1 MFRSVGGALLATMTW
16 LVSTTASAA
25 LPQPGLWTFDGE
37 ANGKPG
43 RGIQIDRQDG
53 DRIIVTYF
61 GYRADGSATFLQAGG
76 HIDDDG
82 KTFSAELNEYKNG
95 RAMGGEAR
103 TGELAKMVGNVR
115 LEFDTS
121 TVGSITLPGE
131 EKRAISRI
139 AFNEHRN
146 RLNNQFFVMRVQ
158 FDDKQ
163 VASDKAWLEFAVNG
177 AQEVQFKLSS
187 GYSNDTCTFYGDLNS
202 AGDGFTSTGSGQ
214 CGEVV
219 ITAPP
224 SSFYRLDELKVDP
237 SGFLSG
243 LLYVS
248 SRSDMSNPSTTKLF
262 GYCYRIPD
270 GAILGVGVPGQGDRC
285 SAAQLE

>member
-1 MFRSVGGALLATMTW
+1 MFRSVGGALLATVTW

-37 ANGKPG
+37 SNGKPG

-76 HIDDDG
+76 HIEDDG

-115 LEFDTS
+115 MEFNTS
-121 TVGSITLPGE
+121 TAGSITLPGE
-131 EKRAISRI
+131 EKRSISRI

-146 RLNNQFFVMRVQ
+146 RLNNQFFVMRVR
-158 FDDKQ
+158 FDDHQ
-163 VASDKAWLEFAVNG
+163 VTSDQAWLKFTMNG
-177 AQEVQFKLSS
+177 AQMQFTLSS
-187 GYSNDTCTFYGDLNS
+187 SQSNDTCTFQGDLNP
-202 AGDGFTSTGSGQ
+202 AGDGFTSTGVYR
-214 CGEVV
+214 CGED
-219 ITAPP
+219 IIATPAPQ
-224 SSFYRLDELKVDP
+224 FYRLDELKVDP

-243 LLYVS
+243 MLYIS
-248 SRSDMSNPSTTKLF
+248 SRSDISQPTSTKLF
-262 GYCYRIPD
+262 GTCYRVPD
-270 GAILGVGVPGQGDRC
+270 AVILGVPGQGDRC

>member
-1 MFRSVGGALLATMTW
+1 MFRSVGGALLATVTW

-37 ANGKPG
+37 SNGKPG

-76 HIDDDG
+76 HIEDDG

-95 RAMGGEAR
+95 RAMDGEAR

-115 LEFDTS
+115 MEFDTS
-121 TVGSITLPGE
+121 TAGSITLPGE
-131 EKRAISRI
+131 EKRSISRI

-146 RLNNQFFVMRVQ
+146 RLNNQFFVTRVQ
-158 FDDKQ
+158 FDDEK
-163 VASDKAWLEFAVNG
+163 VASDQAWLKFSVNG
-177 AQEVQFKLSS
+177 DQVLFDLSPLNADGPCSFK
-187 GYSNDTCTFYGDLNS
+187 GGLNP
-202 AGDGFTSTGSGQ
+202 AGDGFTSKGTYT
-214 CGEVV
+214 CGDV
-219 ITAPP
+219 ITSHPK
-224 SSFYRLDELKVDP
+224 SFYRLDELKVDP
-237 SGFLSG
+237 LGFISGTLN
-243 LLYVS
+243 VS
-248 SRSDMSNPSTTKLF
+248 NNAEMSNSRTTKLF

-270 GAILGVGVPGQGDRC
+270 AVILGVPGQGDRC